1 MHKVILKSLLRFLRN
16 KNFYVLI
23 KFRQNLFNQ
32 VEITKLSVV
41 ARITPAVA
49 KFSVTDTF
57 I

>member
-1 MHKVILKSLLRFLRN
+1 MHKAFLKSLRN
-16 KNFYVLI
+16 KNFYALI

-32 VEITKLSVV
+32 VEVTKLSVV
-41 ARITPAVA
+41 ERITPAVA